1 MSADY
6 LSPAIR
12 ELERVIVSAFSEA
25 QDKSADAIAA
35 GWKGEIVELDVI
47 DTGNYLQ
54 AVRVTDTVA
63 DGETRI
69 VMVEAPE
76 AGGYAAAIRRR
87 GESDYVGRRVAEQGI
102 GRADG
107 AITQALE
114 RAGAQVRRG
123 DAG

>member
-1 MSADY
+1 MNEVY

-12 ELERVIVSAFSEA
+12 ELERVIVSAFSDA
-25 QDKSADAIAA
+25 QDAAAASIAA

-54 AVRVTDTVA
+54 AVRVTDTVEE
-63 DGETRI
+63 GETRT

-102 GRADG
+102 AQATG
-107 AITQALE
+107 AITQALV
-114 RAGAQVRRG
+114 RAGAQVQRG
-123 DAG
+123 DL